1 LVKSSKLFGR
11 KNVMLKRLI
20 VLLAALVLLLPA
32 ALNSTAM
39 HSTTVH
45 AQAALTL
52 PSAEVDLWP
61 EYDRPDMLVIYHF
74 TLPSSV
80 SLPYEITVRIPAA
93 VGDPSA
99 VATRQPDGNLFNIP
113 FTRQVN
119 GDWSLVT
126 FRATTLEVQIEYY
139 DPGLQK
145 NGFVRRFV
153 YNWPGDYAV
162 NSLVVQV
169 QQPVDATDMQI
180 SPSLGGSHTGG
191 DGLVYY
197 TAEEGAM
204 TVGQSFNITIDYKK
218 ATDKL
223 SASTVQVQSSAPL
236 SSTAPSS
243 RFTLTTLLPW
253 ALGLLGLLL
262 IAGGGTWYWLS
273 GREKGASAPRRI
285 RRKPAAADPDAAKA
299 DGGFIY
305 CHNCGKRAN
314 SGDRFCRTCGT
325 ELRSGG

>member
-1 LVKSSKLFGR
+1 
-11 KNVMLKRLI
+11 MLKRFF
-20 VLLAALVLLLPA
+20 VLLAALVLLLP
-32 ALNSTAM
+32 TAV
-39 HSTTVH
+39 HYTDVH

-61 EYDRPDMLVIYHF
+61 EYDRQDMLVIYHF

-80 SLPYEITVRIPAA
+80 SLPYEMTARIPAV

-99 VATRQPDGNLFNIP
+99 VAARQPDGNLFNIP
-113 FTRQVN
+113 FTLQVN
-119 GDWSLVT
+119 GEWSLIT

-145 NGFVRRFV
+145 NGTDRHFV

-204 TVGQSFNITIDYKK
+204 TLGQSFTITVDYKK
-218 ATDKL
+218 STDKL

-236 SSTAPSS
+236 SSTTPSS
-243 RFTLTTLLPW
+243 RFTWTTLLPW
-253 ALGLLGLLL
+253 VLGVLGVLL

-273 GREKGASAPRRI
+273 GREKSASAPRRT
-285 RRKPAAADPDAAKA
+285 RRKPAAVDPDAAKADA

-325 ELRSGG
+325 ALRSGG

>member
-1 LVKSSKLFGR
+1 LVKFHEAFGR
-11 KNVMLKRLI
+11 NNAMVKRFT
-20 VLLAALVLLLPA
+20 VLVATLVLLVPIA
-32 ALNSTAM
+32 AR
-39 HSTTVH
+39 

-80 SLPYEITVRIPAA
+80 SLPYEMTVRIPAV

-99 VATRQPDGNLFNIP
+99 VAARQPDGSLFNIP

-119 GDWSLVT
+119 GDWSLVS
-126 FRATTLEVQIEYY
+126 FRATTPEVQMEYY

-145 NGFVRRFV
+145 NGAERHFVF
-153 YNWPGDYAV
+153 NWPGDYAV
-162 NSLVVQV
+162 SSLVIQV

-180 SPSLGGSHTGG
+180 SPSLGGSHTGS

-197 TAEEGAM
+197 SAEEGAM
-204 TVGQSFNITIDYKK
+204 TVGQSFSITISYQKS
-218 ATDKL
+218 TDKL

-236 SSTAPSS
+236 TSTAPTS
-243 RFTLTTLLPW
+243 RFTWTTLLPW
-253 ALGLLGLLL
+253 ALGVLGVLL
-262 IAGGGTWYWLS
+262 IVGGGAWYWWS
-273 GREKGASAPRRI
+273 GREKNTSAPRRL
-285 RRKPAAADPDAAKA
+285 RRKPVPAEANAAKA
-299 DGGFIY
+299 DLDEGFVY

-314 SGDRFCRTCGT
+314 PGDRFCRTCGT
-325 ELRSGG
+325 PLRSGG

>member
-1 LVKSSKLFGR
+1 
-11 KNVMLKRLI
+11 MLKRLI
-20 VLLAALVLLLPA
+20 VLLAALALLVPA
-32 ALNSTAM
+32 
-39 HSTTVH
+39 VVR
-45 AQAALTL
+45 AQATLTL
-52 PSAEVDLWP
+52 PSVEVDLWP
-61 EYDRPDMLVIYHF
+61 EYDRPQMLVIYHL

-80 SLPYEITVRIPAA
+80 SLPYEMTARIPAA
-93 VGDPSA
+93 VGDPNA
-99 VATRQPDGNLFNIP
+99 VAARQPDGNLFNIP

-145 NGFVRRFV
+145 NGLVRHFV

-204 TVGQSFNITIDYKK
+204 TVDQSFTITVNYKK
-218 ATDKL
+218 PTDKL
-223 SASTVQVQSSAPL
+223 SVSTVQVQSSVPL

-243 RFTLTTLLPW
+243 RFTWTTLLPW
-253 ALGLLGLLL
+253 VLGVLGVLL
-262 IAGGGTWYWLS
+262 IVGGGTWYWLS
-273 GREKGASAPRRI
+273 GREKSASAPRRI
-285 RRKPAAADPDAAKA
+285 RRKPVAADMDAAKA
-299 DGGFIY
+299 DSDGGFIY

-325 ELRSGG
+325 ALRSGG